1 MGQAVSSLDCEVV
14 QLRAENSRLVGELES
29 TREAAATG
37 EKKHEE
43 VAGKLSEAKGQLE
56 EAASSLAALTT
67 EKNAAEASKQ
77 KLEAENADLMNVG
90 ADALTDGFE
99 LALEHI
105 RCVLP
110 DLDLSQFSIYHEVVD
125 GKLTPPP

>member
-1 MGQAVSSLDCEVV
+1 MV
-14 QLRAENSRLVGELES
+14 
-29 TREAAATG
+29 
-37 EKKHEE
+37 
-43 VAGKLSEAKGQLE
+43 GKLSEAKGQLE

-67 EKNAAEASKQ
+67 ERNAAEALKQ
-77 KLEAENADLMNVG
+77 KLEAEKDDLMNVG

-99 LALEHI
+99 LALEQI

-125 GKLTPPP
+125 GKLTLLLDLFSFL